1 MANIATVLKEE
12 ISRLARKEMRKET
25 ASFKKSSS
33 QYRRDIADLKRQVS
47 KLQKKASLLEK
58 GIHREVSSQVTEADE
73 KGVRFTAKGLCS
85 QRKRLGLSAADYGKL
100 VGVGAQ
106 TIYNWES
113 EASRPRTKQL
123 PVLAALRQ
131 IGKKEAQSR
140 LEQLNK
146 SRRKK

>member
-12 ISRLARKEMRKET
+12 IARLARKEIRKET

-33 QYRRDIADLKRQVS
+33 QYRRDIADLKRQIS
-47 KLQKKASLLEK
+47 KLQRNFSRIEK
-58 GIHREVSSQVTEADE
+58 QVLRNVSAPVTEADE
-73 KGVRFTAKGLCS
+73 KGVRFTAKGLRS

-140 LEQLNK
+140 LEQLSK